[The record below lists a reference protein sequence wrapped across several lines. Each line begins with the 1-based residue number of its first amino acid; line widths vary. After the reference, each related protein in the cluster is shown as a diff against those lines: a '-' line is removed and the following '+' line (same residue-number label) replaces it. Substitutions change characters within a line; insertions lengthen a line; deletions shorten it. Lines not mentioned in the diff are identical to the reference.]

1 MWQRI
6 YNLGARRFVFIGT
19 GPIGCCPA
27 LREQNK
33 TKECNAGGNSASV
46 LYNQAVSSLLNDMS
60 TEFTDMSYSFLD
72 TSSVL
77 LQYIQQPSAYG
88 TVQFQYFSTHQFL
101 HQGKITGY
109 LVTLVPELGI

>member
-1 MWQRI
+1 
-6 YNLGARRFVFIGT
+6 VFLGT

-33 TKECNAGGNSASV
+33 TKECNAGGNYASV

-60 TEFTDMSYSFLD
+60 AEFTDMAYSFLD

-88 TVQFQYFSTHQFL
+88 MIHLVFFNVSFSPSERDCHVS
-101 HQGKITGY
+101 GDTG
-109 LVTLVPELGI
+109 PET